1 MSENQN
7 VRQPTKDE
15 YFLIAQFLRDNNYEV
30 FDDDLSKA
38 DRRAYLLANR
48 DDVAAL
54 QDISIAVFPSY
65 ACDCVGY
72 QGKVFVIVWGATPET
87 VTVLIEENER
97 LSRVHEHL
105 G

>member
-7 VRQPTKDE
+7 VRQPTEDE

-30 FDDDLSKA
+30 FDDDLSKV
-38 DRRAYLLANR
+38 DRRS
-48 DDVAAL
+48 DVAAL

-87 VTVLIEENER
+87 VTVLIEKNEM